1 MIANTIKTQASTGSG
16 VDEYATGK
24 NGRGPFK
31 KGMDLRTP
39 NLLVVDDDATVRQQ
53 LERLYTQKGY
63 SVVAVSSAEEGI
75 SRFAEE
81 DIDLAIT
88 DIKLPGMYGVQSI
101 EYINENLTVE
111 QCIVTKGYYELKT
124 AS

>member
-1 MIANTIKTQASTGSG
+1 MIANTIKTQASTGSS

-53 LERLYTQKGY
+53 LERLYTQSGY
-63 SVVAVSSAEEGI
+63 SVVTVSSAEEGI
-75 SRFAEE
+75 APSPKK
-81 DIDLAIT
+81 T
-88 DIKLPGMYGVQSI
+88 SI
-101 EYINENLTVE
+101 SPSLTSSFRGWME
-111 QCIVTKGYYELKT
+111 F
-124 AS
+124 S